1 MAATTVKVEVLD
13 AQWGYS
19 DVDPPLVLRSGVHEV
34 SVKNQAMLRALA
46 GAEAAGAI
54 KVKADKDTR
63 ARMSNHVESD
73 SESFAKQQ
81 AAMESGAWHVGNI
94 DQVISDHENRIA
106 VATYHVDEGRRG
118 RNISE
123 EAERALRANLEVL
136 KRVRDVMRQGNSY
149 EEAVMRVLNG

>member
-19 DVDPPLVLRSGVHEV
+19 DIDPPLVLKSGVHEV

-63 ARMSNHVESD
+63 ARMSSHVESD

-81 AAMESGAWHVGNI
+81 AAMESGAWHHGNV
-94 DQVISDHENRIA
+94 QTRIA
-106 VATYHVDEGRRG
+106 DLDARAASGDLSEGDVAAARAQADVLRRVAKLMG
-118 RNISE
+118 
-123 EAERALRANLEVL
+123 
-136 KRVRDVMRQGNSY
+136 DGQSY
-149 EEAVMRVLNG
+149 EDAVAKVLNG